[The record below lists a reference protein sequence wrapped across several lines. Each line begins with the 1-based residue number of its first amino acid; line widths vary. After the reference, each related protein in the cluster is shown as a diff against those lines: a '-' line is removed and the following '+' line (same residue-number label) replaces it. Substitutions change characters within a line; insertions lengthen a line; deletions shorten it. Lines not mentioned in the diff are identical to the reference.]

1 MVLLRNAVAF
11 VCLSAGLAA
20 CGLKGPLEPPPGP
33 HVYTTPDDPKS
44 RKDDVRKGDDF
55 ILDPLIE

>member
-1 MVLLRNAVAF
+1 MILLRSVVVLA
-11 VCLSAGLAA
+11 CLSAVLAA

-33 HVYTTPDDPKS
+33 YVYTTPDDPKS
-44 RKDDVRKGDDF
+44 RKDDVRKGDPF